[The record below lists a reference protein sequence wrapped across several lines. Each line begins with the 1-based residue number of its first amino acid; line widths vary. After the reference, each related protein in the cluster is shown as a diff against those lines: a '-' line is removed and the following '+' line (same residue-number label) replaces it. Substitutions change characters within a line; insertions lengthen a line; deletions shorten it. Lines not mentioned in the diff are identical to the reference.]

1 MRLLEVL
8 VAGKFKRLE
17 VRPKKLAVLIG
28 QGAKQFV
35 GGGEGKGKL

>member
-8 VAGKFKRLE
+8 VTGKSKGLE
-17 VRPKKLAVLIG
+17 VRPKKLAVLLG

-35 GGGEGKGKL
+35 GGGGTL